1 MRLRRV
7 VLSVAAVAIVAVTA
21 GAAGLATARPSNDR
35 IWAPEHALLPSAAI
49 AGDSVRIRQ
58 MRNFTYAAEDRFT
71 PAYEDRSYDLS
82 KLESA
87 WFVVTPFSRW
97 WRGPAH
103 TFVSFG
109 FADLQYVAISVEARR
124 EPDEHYAVL
133 TGLFKRFEVIYV
145 IGDERDL
152 IGSRAL
158 FGGYDVFLYPI
169 RAPREKIR
177 QMFVEMLQRA
187 NALRATP
194 EFYNTAT
201 NNCTTNVVAHVNHV
215 APGTVPAGIKTIIP
229 GYTDEVAHRLGLID
243 SAITLDEAR
252 YRYRVNDRARQ
263 FAGRPDFSL
272 RIREVGAASAVS
284 AH

>member
-1 MRLRRV
+1 MRLRRIIS
-7 VLSVAAVAIVAVTA
+7 LATAAALAA
-21 GAAGLATARPSNDR
+21 GAAGLASMRPSNDR
-35 IWAPEHALLPSAAI
+35 VWAPEHAVLPSADI
-49 AGDSVRIRQ
+49 VGDSVRIHR
-58 MRNFTYAAEDRFT
+58 MRNFTYTAEDRFT
-71 PAYEDRSYDLS
+71 PAYADRSYDLS

-87 WFVVTPFSRW
+87 WFIVTPFSKW

-109 FADLQYVAISVEARR
+109 FADSQYVAISVEARR

-145 IGDERDL
+145 VGDERDL

-158 FGGYDVFLYPI
+158 FGGYDVYLYPI
-169 RAPREKIR
+169 RAPRDKIR

-187 NALRATP
+187 NALRSAP

-215 APGTVPAGIKTIIP
+215 APGTVPTGLKTVIP

-243 SAITLDEAR
+243 STIALDEAR
-252 YRYRVNDRARQ
+252 RRYRVNDRARR
-263 FAGRPDFSL
+263 FAGRPDFSI
-272 RIREVGAASAVS
+272 RIREVGGADAPPSR
-284 AH
+284 